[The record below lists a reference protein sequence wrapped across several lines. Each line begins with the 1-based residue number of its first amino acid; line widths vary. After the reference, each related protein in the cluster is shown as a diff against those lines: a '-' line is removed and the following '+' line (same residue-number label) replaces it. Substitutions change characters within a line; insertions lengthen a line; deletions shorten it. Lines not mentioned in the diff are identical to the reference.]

1 MSLFKNKFKV
11 LLERDEEDIKPPED
25 APEGESPLEGE
36 LEPGVN
42 PEDLGAGVKPGED
55 IESLKKQSLDSQ
67 KNELTT
73 WIEQIENFIEFLNGV
88 NGTSVQAKLHDSGCD
103 TMFEKI
109 ASAEHKRVAR
119 VAVELSALAEAFKG
133 YLIAGD
139 Q

>member
-11 LLERDEEDIKPPED
+11 LLEQDNEIKPPKD
-25 APEGESPLEGE
+25 SPEGESPLEGE
-36 LEPGVN
+36 LDPGVA
-42 PEDLGAGVKPGED
+42 PEDMGAGIKPGED
-55 IESLKKQSLDSQ
+55 IESLKKQSLDTQ
-67 KNELTT
+67 KTELTG
-73 WIEQIENFIEFLNGV
+73 WIQKIEEFIEFLNGV
-88 NGTSVQAKLHDSGCD
+88 NGNSIQAKLHDCGCD

>member
-11 LLERDEEDIKPPED
+11 LLEQEEDIKPPED
-25 APEGESPLEGE
+25 ASEGQSPLEGE

-67 KNELTT
+67 KNELTS

-88 NGTSVQAKLHDSGCD
+88 NGTSIQAKLHDAGCD

>member
-1 MSLFKNKFKV
+1 MSLFKNKFST
-11 LLERDEEDIKPPED
+11 LLEQDEEDIRPPSDSPDEQSPLTGELDPGVEPED
-25 APEGESPLEGE
+25 M
-36 LEPGVN
+36 
-42 PEDLGAGVKPGED
+42 GAGIKPGED
-55 IESLKKQSLDSQ
+55 IESMKQQSLESQ

-73 WIEQIENFIEFLNGV
+73 WIEKIENFIEFINGV
-88 NGTSVQAKLHDSGCD
+88 NGNSIQAKLHDAGCD

-119 VAVELSALAEAFKG
+119 VAVDLSALAEAFKG

>member
-11 LLERDEEDIKPPED
+11 LLEQDEEDIKPPED

-67 KNELTT
+67 KNELTS

-88 NGTSVQAKLHDSGCD
+88 NGTSIQAKLHDAGCD

>member
-1 MSLFKNKFKV
+1 MSLFKSRFSV
-11 LLERDEEDIKPPED
+11 LLKEQDEDIKPPED

-36 LEPGVN
+36 VDPGVN
-42 PEDLGAGVKPGED
+42 PEDFGAGVKPGEN

-67 KNELTT
+67 KTELTS
-73 WIEQIENFIEFLNGV
+73 WIQKIEEFIEFLNGV
-88 NGTSVQAKLHDSGCD
+88 NDSSIQAKLHSCDCD

-119 VAVELSALAEAFKG
+119 VAVDLSALAEAFKG